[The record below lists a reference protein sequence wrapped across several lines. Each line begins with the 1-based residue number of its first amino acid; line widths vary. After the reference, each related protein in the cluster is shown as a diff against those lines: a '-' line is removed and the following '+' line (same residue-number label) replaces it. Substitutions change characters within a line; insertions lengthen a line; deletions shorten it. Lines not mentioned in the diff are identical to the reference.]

1 MIPRGYPQVPVRA
14 KVAVVPYVVLLVVV
28 LGVLEDQSVIEL
40 APAPPTTTT
49 RPPATASAAPGQ
61 AARAEIPAAYVAAYR
76 QAGRNCPRLSWALL
90 AAVGKVESNH
100 GRGWPPRWRTTPGV
114 ASGTENSAGAGGPM
128 QFLAGTWA
136 RWGRGGD
143 RWDYRDAIPAAG
155 RKLCADGVA
164 SGDVRGALY
173 AYNPSQRYVARV
185 LAQVRRYQTGGA
197 AAAPRCSPFPAPGRG
212 GDSAC
217 PRTVRG

>member
-14 KVAVVPYVVLLVVV
+14 KVAV
-28 LGVLEDQSVIEL
+28 
-40 APAPPTTTT
+40 
-49 RPPATASAAPGQ
+49 APGR
-61 AARAEIPAAYVAAYR
+61 AARAEIPAAYLAAYR

-100 GRGWPPRWRTTPGV
+100 GRGWPPRWRTTPGL

-136 RWGRGGD
+136 RWGRRGD
-143 RWDYRDAIPAAG
+143 RWDYRDAIPAAA

-173 AYNPSQRYVARV
+173 AYNPWQRYVARV

-197 AAAPRCSPFPAPGRG
+197 RCCAALLPVPSSPEGR
-212 GDSAC
+212 
-217 PRTVRG
+217 